1 MIMTIKPVIHKLIT
15 RLDRHHKPI
24 IRTLVHVL
32 LALLLITGCSQQ
44 PLKRTPFPHS
54 LAHYTVV
61 KGDTLYSIALRAGV
75 KIDQLIDLNDLVKPY
90 TLFPGQIIHLKH
102 KNRVFKAT
110 SRRYKN
116 HPRTHRSQALKPP
129 ISDRKNT
136 YIAENSKKSL
146 KIRWHWPLTGVVVKS
161 FNQSGRKGIDIAG
174 KLGDT
179 VLAAASG
186 KVVYSGRGLLGYGNL
201 IVIKHDPHYLTAY
214 ANNRRLFVK
223 QGQAVRQGQKI
234 AEVGQL
240 SERKPSLHFEIRRD
254 GKPINPLSYLPKR

>member
-1 MIMTIKPVIHKLIT
+1 MTIKSVTQTFSVGIEQPDKLIT
-15 RLDRHHKPI
+15 RNLAHI
-24 IRTLVHVL
+24 MLVL
-32 LALLLITGCSQQ
+32 LLMTGCNQS
-44 PLKRTPFPHS
+44 LKRTPLSQS

-75 KIDQLIDLNDLVKPY
+75 KIDQLIDLNDLAKPY
-90 TLFPGQIIHLKH
+90 TLFPGQTIHLKP

-116 HPRTHRSQALKPP
+116 HPRTHRLQARKPTN
-129 ISDRKNT
+129 SDNKNT
-136 YIAENSKKSL
+136 YIAENSKNPL

-186 KVVYSGRGLLGYGNL
+186 KVVYSGLGLLGYGNL
-201 IVIKHDPHYLTAY
+201 IVIRHDSHYLTAY

-223 QGQAVRQGQKI
+223 QGQVVRQGQKI

-240 SERKPSLHFEIRRD
+240 SEIKPSLHFEIRRD